1 MDERILKW
9 LFDIKLS
16 IEEIDIF
23 FEGQSKNFYEYKQN
37 LILKR
42 AVERNLEIIGEA
54 VNRII
59 TRDNSFS
66 EKISNARSIIG
77 LRNQVIH
84 SYDSISDENI
94 WSVLINHLPKLKI
107 ENRRFDSWRVEWLIF
122 NQNSNITPNVGTT
135 VPEEFSNSFNLY
147 ESGLSGSISGVP
159 FAFSTVVKYGL
170 KYVF

>member
-9 LFDIKLS
+9 LFDIKFS
-16 IEEIDIF
+16 IDEIESF
-23 FEGQSKNFYEYKQN
+23 FDGQAKDFFQYKQN

-66 EKISNARSIIG
+66 EKISNARAIIG

-107 ENRRFDSWRVEWLIF
+107 EIENLISNEW
-122 NQNSNITPNVGTT
+122 
-135 VPEEFSNSFNLY
+135 ED
-147 ESGLSGSISGVP
+147 
-159 FAFSTVVKYGL
+159 
-170 KYVF
+170 